1 MRHGGTSCRP
11 FMFFKNALYVVKA
24 CRVQLNFPL
33 LECNK
38 NKLYKALDYCS
49 CDMLKFNF

>member
-1 MRHGGTSCRP
+1 MRHRGTSSRP

-24 CRVQLNFPL
+24 SRVQLNFPL
-33 LECNK
+33 LGYNK

-49 CDMLKFNF
+49 